1 MHRKLIAIVLALVLT
16 PVAVAAGVSF
26 SGLPTFSGAP
36 NASDIFPIDHG
47 GATYQMPLSQLL
59 QYTQT
64 WPHSAAASSGTPHQ
78 PSTSITFNASDWGG
92 SSASDTP
99 LSCSVLDSGTPGTQL
114 LSCTGAGTPQL
125 SIGGGYVAGS
135 STYGPNGA
143 TVNGTVG
150 ATLFSGSGASLSNI
164 PAATALSGVLP
175 VANGGNGTSTPS
187 LSVGSN
193 LSTSGSW
200 PSYTITFSASPSLTG
215 ATLTGLTASSCVRT
229 NSSKALA
236 SASGDCVYS
245 VTANSS
251 NIVVGGT
258 STAPT
263 IDLGSTP
270 SITGLTLSGL
280 TASTCLRANSSK
292 ALASASGDCVYS
304 VTANSSNIVVGGTS
318 TAPTIDLGSTPS
330 ITGLTLSGLTASTC
344 LRANSSKA
352 LASASG
358 DCVYSVTAN
367 SSNIVVGG
375 TSTAPTIDLASSPSI
390 TGITLSG
397 LTASRCVA
405 TNSSSALTSA
415 GTNCAPYPLDA
426 YASWS
431 NESLTSN
438 AYITSGTLSITT
450 GVSNGATG
458 AWRIAI
464 EMWTTAGT
472 TASTGCII
480 GTAAGIN
487 GTGTASTATGTA
499 CVTSPT
505 SALAGA
511 PNAASVIQRIRYSAQ
526 YANSSTYTWTCQS
539 YTAGSSVTQ
548 SGGCEAIATPI

>member
-318 TAPTIDLGSTPS
+318 TAPTIDL
-330 ITGLTLSGLTASTC
+330 
-344 LRANSSKA
+344 
-352 LASASG
+352 
-358 DCVYSVTAN
+358 
-367 SSNIVVGG
+367 
-375 TSTAPTIDLASSPSI
+375 ASSPSI